1 MRSIQSFLVEKLLVL
16 TKKKL
21 NVNDYLEERRR
32 ANELPYELPEKIKNK
47 YKITKNHSFPVDTY
61 MLKSNVQPD
70 DHQVLFIHGGG
81 YIEQPL
87 TWHWRFLDRLT
98 KQLNSTVYVPVYP
111 KAPNYQYMDA
121 IESVLPVYQALLEKG
136 TPENIVIM
144 GDSAGGGLSLAFAQY
159 LAKKGL
165 PQPWNIILLSPWLDV
180 TLSNPDIAAMVPKE
194 PMLNLALLIEAGK
207 RYAGDMDETHHLVSP
222 IYGEIKALGRISVF
236 IGTHEFFLPDARKF
250 KEIADKQGVPINY
263 IEYPKMNHVFP
274 VFPIPEAKKALNQ
287 IVAIIESNTFPL
299 KECNE

>member
-1 MRSIQSFLVEKLLVL
+1 MRSIQSLFVEWLLVL

-21 NVNDYLEERRR
+21 NVEGYLEERRM
-32 ANELPYELPEKIKNK
+32 ANQLPYVLPEKLKKK
-47 YKITKNHSFPVDTY
+47 YHITKSSAFSVATY
-61 MLKSNVQPD
+61 MLKSDVQPD
-70 DHQVLFIHGGG
+70 DHQVLFLHGGG

-87 TWHWRFLDRLT
+87 VWHWRFLDRLT

-111 KAPNYQYMDA
+111 KAPNHQYMDA

-136 TPENIVIM
+136 TPEKIVIM

-165 PQPWNIILLSPWLDV
+165 PQPGNLILLSPWLDV
-180 TLSNPDIAAMVPKE
+180 TLSHPDIAKMVPKE
-194 PMLNLALLIEAGK
+194 PMLNLDLLIESGK
-207 RYAGDMDETHHLVSP
+207 AYAGDTDETHHLISP
-222 IYGEIKALGRISVF
+222 IYGEIKSLGRISVF

-250 KEIADKQGVPINY
+250 KEMADKQGVPINY

-274 VFPIPEAKKALNQ
+274 VFPIPEANQALKQ
-287 IVAIIESNTFPL
+287 IVAIIESKTFPL
-299 KECNE
+299 RDMTK

>member
-1 MRSIQSFLVEKLLVL
+1 M
-16 TKKKL
+16 
-21 NVNDYLEERRR
+21 
-32 ANELPYELPEKIKNK
+32 
-47 YKITKNHSFPVDTY
+47 
-61 MLKSNVQPD
+61 
-70 DHQVLFIHGGG
+70 LFIPGGG

-111 KAPNYQYMDA
+111 KAPNHQYMDA
-121 IESVLPVYQALLEKG
+121 IESVLPVYQGLLEKG

-159 LAKKGL
+159 LAEKGL
-165 PQPWNIILLSPWLDV
+165 PQPGNIILLSPWLDV

-207 RYAGDMDETHHLVSP
+207 RYAGEMDETHHLVSP
-222 IYGEIKALGRISVF
+222 IYGEIKSLGRISVF

-250 KEIADKQGVPINY
+250 KEMADKQGVPINY

-287 IVAIIESNTFPL
+287 IVAIIESDTFPL